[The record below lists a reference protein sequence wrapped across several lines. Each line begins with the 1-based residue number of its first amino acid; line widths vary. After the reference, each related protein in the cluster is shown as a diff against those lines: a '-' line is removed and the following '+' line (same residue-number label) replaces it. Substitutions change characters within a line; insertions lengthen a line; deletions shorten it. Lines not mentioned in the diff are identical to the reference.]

1 MVSPEPPDDT
11 RQVLG
16 EHALLLGSAGQG
28 KQLPGVILGTV
39 GGGGSASHRS
49 TPPPYLAEEGKP
61 PGWGPGLGIPRF
73 PRARF
78 AETFREAGGG
88 REEDIPLGRGRQ
100 SQSADCPWL

>member
-39 GGGGSASHRS
+39 GGGGVSQSQEHTPTLPGRGREASRM
-49 TPPPYLAEEGKP
+49 
-61 PGWGPGLGIPRF
+61 GPGLGY
-73 PRARF
+73 
-78 AETFREAGGG
+78 
-88 REEDIPLGRGRQ
+88 
-100 SQSADCPWL
+100 SQVPQGKVCRDL